1 MNGTESL
8 SCTLVVPCHN
18 ERERLDPEAF
28 RAAERGFP
36 WLRLLF
42 VADGSTDGTAELLQ
56 GFRVLRLDRRQGKAG
71 TVRAGILEALSS
83 SRPGGL
89 VGFLDADLA
98 TPLADVAGLCLALAG
113 RPGVAAAFGSRWRHL
128 GGAIKRRPLRALS
141 GAAMATAIR
150 LATGLPVYDS
160 QCGAKVFR
168 AEAARVQSLI
178 RRATRQRE
186 PTILRVGD
194 LTLDRIARKVSR
206 AGQANELQRLEFLL
220 LEYLMRNV
228 GRVVSKS
235 TIIEHV
241 WGYDFAPGTNVVEAR
256 VCRLREKIDHALA
269 QKHIR
274 TVKGFGYVLE

>member
-1 MNGTESL
+1 MRALIVEDDAKTALFLKKALAEEGFTTIVAEEGLGGLATAVAEPPDVAIVDVMLPGLDGLSL
-8 SCTLVVPCHN
+8 IRAVRSRGLDFPILVLSARSAV
-18 ERERLDPEAF
+18 EDKVRGLEA
-28 RAAERGFP
+28 G
-36 WLRLLF
+36 
-42 VADGSTDGTAELLQ
+42 ADDYLAKPFSVSELL
-56 GFRVLRLDRRQGKAG
+56 
-71 TVRAGILEALSS
+71 
-83 SRPGGL
+83 
-89 VGFLDADLA
+89 
-98 TPLADVAGLCLALAG
+98 
-113 RPGVAAAFGSRWRHL
+113 
-128 GGAIKRRPLRALS
+128 
-141 GAAMATAIR
+141 
-150 LATGLPVYDS
+150 
-160 QCGAKVFR
+160 
-168 AEAARVQSLI
+168 ARVQSLI

-206 AGQANELQRLEFLL
+206 AGRPIELQRLEFLL

-256 VCRLREKIDHALA
+256 VCRLREKIDRAFA

>member
-1 MNGTESL
+1 MRGL
-8 SCTLVVPCHN
+8 
-18 ERERLDPEAF
+18 EA
-28 RAAERGFP
+28 G
-36 WLRLLF
+36 
-42 VADGSTDGTAELLQ
+42 ADDYLAKPFSVSELL
-56 GFRVLRLDRRQGKAG
+56 
-71 TVRAGILEALSS
+71 
-83 SRPGGL
+83 
-89 VGFLDADLA
+89 
-98 TPLADVAGLCLALAG
+98 
-113 RPGVAAAFGSRWRHL
+113 
-128 GGAIKRRPLRALS
+128 
-141 GAAMATAIR
+141 
-150 LATGLPVYDS
+150 
-160 QCGAKVFR
+160 
-168 AEAARVQSLI
+168 ARVQSLI

-206 AGQANELQRLEFLL
+206 AGQAIELQRLEFLL

-256 VCRLREKIDHALA
+256 VCRLREKIDRALA